1 LAPFALSVAIVT
13 AVYVTLDYFGFHHF
27 NRPGQVSPPWLISLV
42 GGIGLSLTVAW
53 IARSKLLPPE
63 KLLDLGLLYE
73 VLEAFFLSLIFHDV
87 PPPPDYMPRGW
98 SGVAVWILFFPLI
111 IPNTRRKTIAATLAA
126 AAMDPA
132 GLLLDNAVA
141 GRSASAGSWLLM
153 ISTAVAVC
161 IAIFVYGIVYRLSV
175 EAGRSLE
182 IRSYHL
188 EKLLG
193 RGGMGEVWQASHRL
207 LARSSAIKLIRP
219 ESVGDPDAVKRFER
233 EARATAALRSP
244 HTVEIYDFG
253 TTEDGAFYYVMELL
267 EGFDARTLVRKH
279 GPLPPERAIH
289 LLRQACKSLEEAH
302 ARQLVHR
309 DIKPANIFVCRY
321 GLECDFVKVLDF
333 GLVKGGGPL
342 AGETSLTGA
351 GVITGTVDYMA
362 PEIAR
367 GDALTDH
374 RADLYALGC
383 VAYWLLTGKHVFD
396 GATPMEVL
404 IDHVRTQP
412 VPPSK
417 KSGVPIPSALE
428 NIIMDCLQKDPEK
441 RPQRARDLSHSLDAL
456 GLEAAWTPER
466 AEEWWRGALA
476 GPLDG
481 AEMTTIDLHTPSGR
495 IATIVR

>member
-1 LAPFALSVAIVT
+1 MSLRVSKRPPTPAATAGGSGRDALPPALIAATANRLAPFALSVAIVT

-253 TTEDGAFYYVMELL
+253 TTEDGAFYYVMALL
-267 EGFDARTLVRKH
+267 EGFDAQTLVCKH

-367 GDALTDH
+367 GDALADH

-404 IDHVRTQP
+404 IDHVRTLP

-428 NIIMDCLQKDPEK
+428 N
-441 RPQRARDLSHSLDAL
+441 
-456 GLEAAWTPER
+456 
-466 AEEWWRGALA
+466 
-476 GPLDG
+476 
-481 AEMTTIDLHTPSGR
+481 
-495 IATIVR
+495 